1 MRFRRYLLVIL
12 MISSSTN
19 GILESLWRVLLL
31 TYHGALNTILSVFDC
46 ILCIICVSEGL
57 AQPHSCIP

>member
-1 MRFRRYLLVIL
+1 MRFRRYLFVIL

-31 TYHGALNTILSVFDC
+31 TYHGGLNTLLSVFDC
-46 ILCIICVSEGL
+46 ILCMICVFEDL